1 MNNQHKNNNI
11 LTGQSIICAKDIGG
25 LTQVLK
31 ILQRK
36 PWLKNDSIHS

>member
-25 LTQVLK
+25 LTQVLITSAQK
-31 ILQRK
+31 TLA
-36 PWLKNDSIHS
+36 